1 MTEAVTYYVMISP
14 DSSVTPKMLVHRAS
28 SLPYDVVVKETCY
41 GALVH
46 GEREKVEKVLEEL
59 RALDPPRIFVKL
71 RGFPPGDPRICRAK
85 RGGGPRMGYHQQSVE
100 REKLPYVAAALEKLM
115 KGELKP
121 VEVAVKKKAVDV
133 KALEKIAQK
142 VLEGSK

>member
-1 MTEAVTYYVMISP
+1 VTEAVTYYVMISP

-71 RGFPPGDPRICRAK
+71 IGFPPGDPRICRAK